1 MLSSP
6 EKASSACRGGVGSD
20 DEVALIHGLES
31 PFRAV
36 SEPLVHIR
44 ASLQHLRDSGA
55 LPEPRIEETLTCFKN
70 RW

>member
-1 MLSSP
+1 M
-6 EKASSACRGGVGSD
+6 GSD

-55 LPEPRIEETLTCFKN
+55 LPEPRIEETLTELLQ
-70 RW
+70 R